1 MGSVASLRVAIA
13 QDRIRVGVNTPGG
26 ENGVEVREPSVEPA
40 QRGRHAVAGSEQTE
54 DPACGTAGIETG
66 REPSCTEILGN
77 DTMNV
82 SKPTFIVCL
91 KEACPERIFDR
102 RAEWQ
107 LSYIGS
113 PHVRQRRFPD
123 PPNEQ

>member
-1 MGSVASLRVAIA
+1 M
-13 QDRIRVGVNTPGG
+13 
-26 ENGVEVREPSVEPA
+26 EPA

>member
-1 MGSVASLRVAIA
+1 M
-13 QDRIRVGVNTPGG
+13 
-26 ENGVEVREPSVEPA
+26 REPSVEPA

-66 REPSCTEILGN
+66 REPSCAEILGN

-107 LSYIGS
+107 LSYIGNIDAIVGRS
-113 PHVRQRRFPD
+113 RVGYTTFGLQYELSMVRNIF
-123 PPNEQ
+123 